1 MDHLKEKKKGDNNMF
16 KRKAR
21 ARDRSALNSELITRP
36 IKKKVWLF
44 LIPTFICFIIGFVWP
59 FASGIYLSFTKF
71 KLIREALFIPLNKI
85 PSVFVGLSNYVR
97 AFQDASFRKAFTY
110 TASYAVV
117 SVLIINIFAFFLA
130 YLLTQKIKG
139 SNLFRAVFFMP
150 NLIGGIVLAYIWQ
163 LLFNGILIRYNTY
176 LTANA
181 TYGFWGLVILMA
193 WQQIGYMMIIY
204 IAGFQSVSEDI
215 LEAARIDGANKMQ
228 TLFKVIVPN
237 MMSTITVCTF
247 LALTNS
253 FKLYD
258 QNLALTAGYPVITGP
273 DGTQIKMTEMLALNI
288 SSSFGKINAWA
299 KGTAQ
304 AKAVI
309 FFIMVALI
317 STLQLRFT
325 KSKEVQQ

>member
-1 MDHLKEKKKGDNNMF
+1 MKKKKNISSNGT
-16 KRKAR
+16 
-21 ARDRSALNSELITRP
+21 SLSSSLIVKQ
-36 IKKKVWLF
+36 IKKKAWLF
-44 LIPTFICFIIGFVWP
+44 LIPTFVCFLIGFVWP
-59 FASGIYLSFTKF
+59 FISGIYLSFCEF
-71 KLIREALFIPLNKI
+71 RLIREALYIPIDKI
-85 PSVFVGLSNYVR
+85 KDVFVGFSNYIR
-97 AFQDASFRKAFTY
+97 AFQDPSFTKAFVY
-110 TASYAVV
+110 TACYAVV
-117 SVLIINIFAFFLA
+117 SVLIINIISFFLA

-139 SNLFRAVFFMP
+139 STLFRAIFFMP

-163 LLFNGILIRYNTY
+163 LIFNGILIKYNTY
-176 LTANA
+176 LTANQ
-181 TYGFWGLVILMA
+181 TFGFWGLVILMA

-215 LEAARIDGANKMQ
+215 LEAAKIDGANKRQ
-228 TLFKVIVPN
+228 TLFKVVVPN

-247 LALTNS
+247 LTLTNS

-258 QNLALTAGYPVITGP
+258 QNLALTAGAPVITGA

-288 SSSFGKINAWA
+288 SSSFGKINTWA

-309 FFIMVALI
+309 FFVMVAAISLI
-317 STLQLRFT
+317 QLKAT

>member
-1 MDHLKEKKKGDNNMF
+1 MKKKKN
-16 KRKAR
+16 
-21 ARDRSALNSELITRP
+21 LIVSNGSNLSSNLIIKP

-44 LIPTFICFIIGFVWP
+44 LLPTFICFIIGFVWP
-59 FASGIYLSFTKF
+59 FLTGIYLSFCEF
-71 KLIREALFIPLNKI
+71 KLIREALFIPIDKI
-85 PSVFVGLSNYVR
+85 KDIFVGFSNYTR
-97 AFQDASFRKAFTY
+97 AFQDESFKKAFLY
-110 TASYAVV
+110 TSEYAIV
-117 SVLIINIFAFFLA
+117 SVLIINVISFLLA
-130 YLLTQKIKG
+130 YLLTQKTKG

-150 NLIGGIVLAYIWQ
+150 NLIGGIVLSYIWQ
-163 LLFNGILIRYNTY
+163 LIFNGILIKYNTY
-176 LTANA
+176 LTANQ
-181 TYGFWGLVILMA
+181 TFGFWGLVILMA

-215 LEAARIDGANKMQ
+215 LEAAKIDGANKKQ

-247 LALTNS
+247 LSLTNS

-258 QNLALTAGYPVITGP
+258 QNLALTGGAPVVTTA

-288 SSSFGKINAWA
+288 SNSFGKINTWA

-304 AKAVI
+304 AKAVV
-309 FFIMVALI
+309 FFIMVAAISLI
-317 STLQLRFT
+317 QLKAT